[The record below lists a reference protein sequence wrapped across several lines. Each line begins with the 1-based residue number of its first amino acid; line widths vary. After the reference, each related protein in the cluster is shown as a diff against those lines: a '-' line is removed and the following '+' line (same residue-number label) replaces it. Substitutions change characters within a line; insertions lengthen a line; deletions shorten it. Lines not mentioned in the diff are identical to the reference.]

1 MVIGIKW
8 FHFIVSFLRDGPS
21 FFRTT
26 SAGKWLRAFGDPLSG
41 LIFSQGSAAPV
52 NPLLSLP
59 FTAFSTSHRGWHRSH
74 LLESGFTLLIPEGP
88 DSAALSVRLLSVLN
102 AGHLLLESG
111 STLSTCCAII
121 ARLVGGIARHLLCL
135 PIAQELASAT
145 VLDA

>member
-59 FTAFSTSHRGWHRSH
+59 FTAFSASHRGMGVTPTSTGKWFYFVDARRARAADHR
-74 LLESGFTLLIPEGP
+74 G
-88 DSAALSVRLLSVLN
+88 R
-102 AGHLLLESG
+102 
-111 STLSTCCAII
+111 C
-121 ARLVGGIARHLLCL
+121 
-135 PIAQELASAT
+135 
-145 VLDA
+145 

>member
-26 SAGKWLRAFGDPLSG
+26 SAGKWLRAFGDPLS
-41 LIFSQGSAAPV
+41 
-52 NPLLSLP
+52 
-59 FTAFSTSHRGWHRSH
+59 FTAFSASHRGWHRSH

-111 STLSTCCAII
+111 STLSTCCAIV